1 MKLGIVSDVH
11 CEAALL
17 ETAAREMV
25 EAGAEEI
32 LLAGD
37 AHFEYRFSNEV
48 TEVIRAFD
56 MRYIS
61 GNHEWRLMGPTG
73 QRAREAPHVRAAN
86 RDFVEAIPTTID
98 TVVDGRS
105 LRMIHG
111 CPWPPYDRYL
121 NPADPDYAR
130 CGDLGVDILVL
141 GHTHLPHL
149 QRVGGTLVINPG
161 SLAFSQDPGGFDLM
175 TYALLDASTDE
186 VTLVRRPKP
195 TS

>member
-25 EAGAEEI
+25 DAGAEEI

-37 AHFEYRFSNEV
+37 AHFEYRFANDV
-48 TEVIRAFD
+48 TEVIRAFG

-86 RDFVEAIPTTID
+86 RDFVAAIPTTID
-98 TVVDGRS
+98 TVVDGRA

-121 NPADPDYAR
+121 
-130 CGDLGVDILVL
+130 
-141 GHTHLPHL
+141 
-149 QRVGGTLVINPG
+149 
-161 SLAFSQDPGGFDLM
+161 
-175 TYALLDASTDE
+175 
-186 VTLVRRPKP
+186 
-195 TS
+195 